1 MNRSLPGSLFAHTAL
16 QDLLNRVFYNNERS
30 SDAVLTPKYFANGL
44 PLKALGYL
52 ASTVSLIPL

>member
-52 ASTVSLIPL
+52 ANAVSLIPL